1 MKVRWADHACEAE
14 GGMVLELAALF
25 PACESRGKVWSC
37 VSEHTTQAGA
47 ELVEGA
53 VDVESIRLWLRA

>member
-25 PACESRGKVWSC
+25 PACESRGTVWSC

-47 ELVEGA
+47 QLVEGA
-53 VDVESIRLWLRA
+53 VDVE